1 MIGLGFV
8 ILVIVKVFITSLT
21 LLILLLI
28 VLFTIL
34 INISVSLL
42 YLFHFVSISI
52 DAVQDYKAGHSG
64 IKIAVL
70 FEKGFAVV
78 CQLGYR
84 VFRKIDFFEVLECEE
99 RCERL

>member
-8 ILVIVKVFITSLT
+8 ILVFVKVFITSLT
-21 LLILLLI
+21 LLILLI

-34 INISVSLL
+34 INIIVSLL
-42 YLFHFVSISI
+42 YLFHLVSISI

-70 FEKGFAVV
+70 FEKKLAVV
-78 CQLGYR
+78 
-84 VFRKIDFFEVLECEE
+84 
-99 RCERL
+99 